1 MIYYFYNLTENSVL
15 VIICLILLLFF
26 SLIFNE
32 IIEINLWGLSYN
44 TKRNITNRA
53 KIDVDEIFNITN
65 ESFDENNEN
74 QMEFNKNDIYN

>member
-1 MIYYFYNLTENSVL
+1 MSYIY
-15 VIICLILLLFF
+15 IFF

-74 QMEFNKNDIYN
+74 QMELNKNDIYK